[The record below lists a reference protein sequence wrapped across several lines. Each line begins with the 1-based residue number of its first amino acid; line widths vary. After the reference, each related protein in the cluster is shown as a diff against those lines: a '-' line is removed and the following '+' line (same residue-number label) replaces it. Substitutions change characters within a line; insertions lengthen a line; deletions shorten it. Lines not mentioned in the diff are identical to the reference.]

1 MTYSII
7 IPVYNE
13 KRTIPILL
21 QKLNKLDKNIEIII
35 IDDGST
41 DGTKALLKND
51 KNLKVIINQY
61 NMGKG
66 FASLAGI
73 NSANN
78 ENIILYDGDLEVDI
92 EDIPR
97 LITIFERK
105 KCDVLVGTRWISDE
119 FFLSINYFGNVLI
132 NTLFNL
138 LYKSNLNDV
147 LCCVKILKKE
157 TFKSLQ
163 IKSKRFSF
171 EAETMAKIVLN
182 NLSIKEV
189 QIKYSRRTVKE
200 GKKLKLSDG
209 WMIIWNIIKIK
220 FNNR

>member
-7 IPVYNE
+7 IPLYNE
-13 KRTIPILL
+13 KRTLPILL

-41 DGTKALLKND
+41 DGTKALLKNNQ
-51 KNLKVIINQY
+51 NLKVIINKC

-73 NSANN
+73 YSAIN

-97 LITIFERK
+97 LITIFEK
-105 KCDVLVGTRWISDE
+105 QKCDVLVGTRWISDD
-119 FFLSINYFGNVLI
+119 FFLSINYIGNALI
-132 NTLFNL
+132 NTLFNM

-163 IKSKRFSF
+163 VKSQRFSF

-209 WMIIWNIIKIK
+209 WMIIWNIVKLK